1 MRSSTVVKSEH
12 KQEVS
17 TVVKAEYKQEGLL
30 LLELNLNKNFY
41 CR

>member
-30 LLELNLNKNFY
+30 
-41 CR
+41 

>member
-1 MRSSTVVKSEH
+1 MRSFTVVKSEH

-30 LLELNLNKNFY
+30 
-41 CR
+41 

>member
-17 TVVKAEYKQEGLL
+17 TVVKTEYKQEGLL
-30 LLELNLNKNFY
+30 
-41 CR
+41 